1 MATPAVTY
9 PNSFLQSIDLGLRGL
24 LFTKF
29 KDILGLEDVNHG
41 VLFRPKETALR
52 HEAEKKA
59 NTELEFINV
68 WRTRTAP
75 NWNLMRSPAAKR
87 GAMMGAVNGG
97 TTDIAIV
104 KSVPCGLEYDI
115 WFWTKKK
122 ENLSLIA
129 EKYLFWLH
137 ENPNLNLS
145 LVVKYDAQAVE
156 YPLNLDMHFGDLV
169 DESTVAEEFEKGIMY
184 ILRVPV
190 RIDGW
195 VFVASS
201 LKRINKIVFTVY
213 DGDDLQVEAD
223 YLEVIVEDS
232 NQDVELEVALR
243 MSTQDIE

>member
-1 MATPAVTY
+1 MATPAATY
-9 PNSFLQSIDLGLRGL
+9 PTSFLRAIDIGLQGL

-29 KDILGLEDVNHG
+29 QDILGLETINHG
-41 VLFRPKETALR
+41 VLRRPKPTALR
-52 HEAEKKA
+52 HAAEKKG
-59 NTELEFINV
+59 NTELEFINL

-75 NWNLMRSPAAKR
+75 NWALMRSPAAKR
-87 GAMMGAVNGG
+87 GAMMGLVNGG
-97 TTDIAIV
+97 VTDIAIV
-104 KSVPCGLEYDI
+104 KSVPCALEYDI

-122 ENLSLIA
+122 ENLNLIA

-145 LVVKYDAQAVE
+145 LIVKYDEQAVE
-156 YPLNLDMHFGDLV
+156 YPLNLDMHFGDLI
-169 DESTVAEEFEKGIMY
+169 DESTDAEEFDKGIMY
-184 ILRVPV
+184 ITKTSV
-190 RIDGW
+190 RIDGL

-243 MSTQDIE
+243 MSTQEIE